1 MTINY
6 YVGWTGVPWNTA
18 LMPEPTAPGNYK
30 DPEKIAAYV
39 EERRTK
45 LQEAAGG
52 MPIYGK
58 LDSVTVLDDQG
69 DVVFSHTS
77 GDTID
82 GVDDVSAGTAFVDFM
97 LDTFIFPTEDSDYE
111 LRVGNHPV
119 RLIGLE
125 VKTSLKMAAM
135 EYVSGGH
142 DRKHDWLPTRMWHRR
157 TFCVD
162 PFDLLRHGVPDLT
175 LESALSFLGST
186 PPPAQS
192 LSHAKAAA
200 GREIATCTGIAL
212 ASATE
217 AATEPAPF

>member
-58 LDSVTVLDDQG
+58 LDQVTVLDDQG

-82 GVDDVSAGTAFVDFM
+82 GVDDVSAGTAFVDFL

-111 LRVGNHPV
+111 LRVGSQPA

-125 VKTSLKMAAM
+125 AKTPLKMAAM
-135 EYVSGGH
+135 EYVEPRDR
-142 DRKHDWLPTRMWHRR
+142 DRKHDWLPTRMWYRR

-162 PFDLLRHGVPDLT
+162 PLEMLRAGVPDLT
-175 LESALSFLGST
+175 LDAALSFLGST

-192 LSHAKAAA
+192 MSHAKAEAA
-200 GREIATCTGIAL
+200 RELARRTGIAQP
-212 ASATE
+212 AVMAQTE
-217 AATEPAPF
+217 AASL